1 MQPGERVRVPGVLW
15 FSLRAQWV
23 FGLLPLVVLTE
34 ISRPALAVA
43 TSAFAVGA
51 FLDWMGNTRRGWH
64 RAATPLLVAGALATV
79 ADLVFGSGDLLVSVS
94 LLLLGVQSI
103 KFLLPKTIGDGWQ
116 LCAISFL
123 EFLAAAASTTEIQF
137 AVFLFLFLGLSVG
150 AMWALQTEESAE
162 AGGTAPRARP
172 GFAFAMLL
180 LSALAGLLLTALLFV
195 LTPRI
200 GIGQFLHRQES
211 HGGLTGFSDAISLR
225 DVTSV
230 KADRRV
236 VARIEFP
243 ELAAGVSPSGLYLRG
258 GTYVRFDG
266 TKWSRVNAALARVPR
281 AGLHYFLSPRPA
293 IPLSSAE
300 IYLEPTGHSA
310 LFVYPGAVTVEGALG
325 EIRTDGGGNYRLS
338 GGDSAVRYHLHFSPE
353 GLPRKS
359 RISGPGD
366 AYLALPPGA
375 DRIRELARQV
385 TSGAKSDGE
394 RAELARRFFLDG
406 FRYSLTDVAS
416 SVEEFLFRKRKGFCE
431 HYAAGLTLLLRA
443 AGIPARIAAGYLG
456 GEWSDVGKY
465 LIVRQS
471 DAHAWTEAWIG
482 GRWVTVDATP
492 SLGENN
498 PFFSRTGMIGM
509 YIDWTMQRWNKYVV
523 NYSLRMQAEAVSGG
537 WFALRRARKR
547 FRGTIRSMGGGNSLA
562 VAGFGLA
569 LATLL
574 LAWRARRRVPSPY
587 PCRPGEGKS
596 PLPRPYAR
604 LLRRLSATCRRGSAG
619 ASFEELLRESAERT
633 PALLPETVRFLSLY
647 HRERFGPCP
656 LPAEESAEAGRLADL
671 LLRRLFRPGN
681 RQDGNS
687 RAHGLHSL

>member
-1 MQPGERVRVPGVLW
+1 MQPEGRVRIPGVLW
-15 FSLRAQWV
+15 FSLRAHWAS
-23 FGLLPLVVLTE
+23 GLLPLAFLTE
-34 ISRPALAVA
+34 ISPPALAVA
-43 TSAFAVGA
+43 TAAFAVGA
-51 FLDWMGNTRRGWH
+51 FLDWTGNLRRGWG
-64 RAATPLLVAGALATV
+64 RAASPLLMAGAFAAV

-94 LLLLGVQSI
+94 LLLLGVQSV
-103 KFLLPKTIGDGWQ
+103 KFLLPKTFRDGWQ

-137 AVFLFLFLGLSVG
+137 AGFLFLFLGLSVG

-162 AGGTAPRARP
+162 AGGAAPRAQP

-180 LSALAGLLLTALLFV
+180 LSALAGFLLTAVLFAI
-195 LTPRI
+195 TPRI
-200 GIGQFLHRQES
+200 GIGQFLHRQGKG
-211 HGGLTGFSDAISLR
+211 GGLTGFSDTISLR
-225 DVTSV
+225 NVTSV

-236 VARIEFP
+236 IARIEFP

-258 GTYVRFDG
+258 GTYTRFDG
-266 TKWSRVNAALARVPR
+266 TKWSRAKTALARVPK

-293 IPLSSAE
+293 APLSSAE
-300 IYLEPTGHSA
+300 IFLEPTGHSA

-338 GGDSAVRYHLHFSPE
+338 AGKSAVRYVLRFSPE
-353 GLPRKS
+353 RPPGGFRL
-359 RISGPGD
+359 SGPGD
-366 AYLALPPGA
+366 DYLALPPGA
-375 DRIRELARQV
+375 NEIRELARQV
-385 TSGAKSDGE
+385 TSQGKSDGE
-394 RAELARRFFLDG
+394 RTELARQFFLNE

-416 SVEEFLFRKRKGFCE
+416 SVEEFLFRKREGYCE

-492 SLGENN
+492 SLGEDN
-498 PFFSRTGMIGM
+498 PFFSRTGRIGM
-509 YIDWTMQRWNKYVV
+509 YIDWTRQRWNKYVV

-537 WFALRRARKR
+537 WFTLRRSGRR
-547 FRGTIRSMGGGNSLA
+547 IRGTIRSAGGGIFRVAA
-562 VAGFGLA
+562 VFGLA
-569 LATLL
+569 LAALL
-574 LAWRARRRVPSPY
+574 LAWRIRGRVPFRY
-587 PCRPGEGKS
+587 PRRPGEGEL

-604 LLRRLSATCRRGSAG
+604 LLRRLSAACRRRSAG
-619 ASFEELLRESAERT
+619 TPFEEYLREAAERT
-633 PALLPETVRFLSLY
+633 PVLLPETARFLSLY
-647 HRERFGPCP
+647 HRERFGPYP

-671 LLRRLFRPGN
+671 LRRRLFRPET
-681 RQDGNS
+681 R
-687 RAHGLHSL
+687 

>member
-1 MQPGERVRVPGVLW
+1 MQPEGRVRVPGVLW

-23 FGLLPLVVLTE
+23 FGLLPLIFLTD

-43 TSAFAVGA
+43 TAAFAVDV
-51 FLDWMGNTRRGWH
+51 FLDWTGNARRGWH
-64 RAATPLLVAGALATV
+64 RAASPLLVAVALATV
-79 ADLVFGSGDLLVSVS
+79 ADFVFGSGDLLVSVS

-123 EFLAAAASTTEIQF
+123 EFLAAAAITTEIEF

-162 AGGTAPRARP
+162 AGGTVPRARP

-180 LSALAGLLLTALLFV
+180 LSALAGLLLTAVLFV
-195 LTPRI
+195 VTPRI
-200 GIGQFLHRQES
+200 GLGQFLHRQGK

-230 KADRRV
+230 KTDRRV
-236 VARIEFP
+236 IARIEFP

-258 GTYVRFDG
+258 GTYARYDG
-266 TKWSRVNAALARVPR
+266 TRWSRVNTALARVPR
-281 AGLHYFLSPRPA
+281 AGLHYFLSPQPA

-300 IYLEPTGHSA
+300 IFLEPTGNSA

-338 GGDSAVRYHLHFSPE
+338 AGDSAVRYRLRFSPE
-353 GLPRKS
+353 GLPREG
-359 RISGPGD
+359 RLSGPGD

-385 TSGAKSDGE
+385 TLRGKSDGE

-406 FRYSLTDVAS
+406 FRYSLTDFAS

-456 GEWSDVGKY
+456 GEWNDVGKY

-492 SLGENN
+492 SLGEYN
-498 PFFSRTGMIGM
+498 PFFSRTGRIGM

-537 WFALRRARKR
+537 WFAVRRSGKR
-547 FRGTIRSMGGGNSLA
+547 IRGTIRNMGGGNSL
-562 VAGFGLA
+562 VAAGCGLA
-569 LATLL
+569 LAALL
-574 LAWRARRRVPSPY
+574 LVWRARRRATARHPR
-587 PCRPGEGKS
+587 RPGEEES

-604 LLRRLSATCRRGSAG
+604 LLRRLSATCRRRSAG
-619 ASFEELLRESAERT
+619 APFEEMLRESAERS
-633 PALLPETVRFLSLY
+633 PALLPETARFLSLY

-656 LPAEESAEAGRLADL
+656 LPAEESAEACRLADL
-671 LLRRLFRPGN
+671 LRRRLLRPGN
-681 RQDGNS
+681 RRDRNS
-687 RAHGLHSL
+687 RAHGLRFL

>member
-1 MQPGERVRVPGVLW
+1 MQPGGRGRIPGVLW
-15 FSLRAQWV
+15 VSLRAHWAS
-23 FGLLPLVVLTE
+23 GLLPLIFLTD
-34 ISRPALAVA
+34 ISRPALAV
-43 TSAFAVGA
+43 TTVAFAVGA
-51 FLDWMGNTRRGWH
+51 FLDWTGNQRLRWH
-64 RAATPLLVAGALATV
+64 RAASPLLVAGAFATV

-103 KFLLPKTIGDGWQ
+103 KFLLPKTIRDGWQ

-137 AVFLFLFLGLSVG
+137 AGFLFVFLGLSVG

-162 AGGTAPRARP
+162 AGGAVPRAQP
-172 GFAFAMLL
+172 GFAFSMLL
-180 LSALAGLLLTALLFV
+180 LCALAGFLLTAVLFV
-195 LTPRI
+195 VTPRI
-200 GIGQFLHRQES
+200 GIGQFQNRQGNR
-211 HGGLTGFSDAISLR
+211 GGLTGFSDAISLR

-236 VARIEFP
+236 IARIEFP

-258 GTYVRFDG
+258 GTYARFDG
-266 TKWSRVNAALARVPR
+266 TKWSRVKTVFARVPR
-281 AGLHYFLSPRPA
+281 TGLHYFLSPEPA

-325 EIRTDGGGNYRLS
+325 EIRTDDGGNYQLS
-338 GGDSAVRYHLHFSPE
+338 AGKSAIRYYLRFSPE

-359 RISGPGD
+359 GLSGTGD
-366 AYLALPPGA
+366 EYLALPPGA
-375 DRIRELARQV
+375 NEIRELARQV

-394 RAELARRFFLDG
+394 RAKLARRFFLG
-406 FRYSLTDVAS
+406 KFRYSLTDVAS
-416 SVEEFLFRKRKGFCE
+416 SVEEFLFRKRQGFCE

-471 DAHAWTEAWIG
+471 DAHAWTEGWID
-482 GRWVTVDATP
+482 GRWVTLDATP
-492 SLGENN
+492 SLGESN
-498 PFFSRTGMIGM
+498 PFFSRTGRVGM
-509 YIDWTMQRWNKYVV
+509 YIDWTMQQWNKYVV
-523 NYSLRMQAEAVSGG
+523 NYSLRMQAQAVSGG
-537 WFALRRARKR
+537 WFALRRSGKR
-547 FRGTIRSMGGGNSLA
+547 IRGMIRSAGGVDFRV

-569 LATLL
+569 LAVILFV
-574 LAWRARRRVPSPY
+574 WRAHGRIPSRY
-587 PCRPGEGKS
+587 PRRPGKGEL

-604 LLRRLSATCRRGSAG
+604 LLRRLSATRRRRSAG
-619 ASFEELLRESAERT
+619 IPFEELLRESAERT
-633 PALLPETVRFLSLY
+633 PVLLPETARFLSLY

-656 LPAEESAEAGRLADL
+656 LTAEESAEAGRLADL
-671 LLRRLFRPGN
+671 LRRSLFLPEN
-681 RQDGNS
+681 R
-687 RAHGLHSL
+687 